1 MRCRNASRAYHF
13 VLFPTRLLPP
23 PPPRPRARARA
34 RARPRQWNSTSGS
47 RRARGAVLL
56 KIHSLPLPPTLPN
69 PPPSRPGP
77 AAEVASGN
85 LHLIPGGPLCHQV
98 AGSRATEKGGR
109 LSLSLSLSLLRLSP
123 FVATRNARSFAT
135 GHSVARPVRRTKK
148 ESYTQL
154 HATFN

>member
-23 PPPRPRARARA
+23 PSPAAPRARA

-109 LSLSLSLSLLRLSP
+109 LSLSLSLSLAPFSLRRDAERPQFRDGAQRRAAGSP
-123 FVATRNARSFAT
+123 NKKRILHPITRD
-135 GHSVARPVRRTKK
+135 V
-148 ESYTQL
+148 
-154 HATFN
+154 